1 MSEAMGVVVA
11 HGSLAAGLVE
21 AAEHISGISDA
32 LSAISN
38 LGLSPEALREQLAG
52 AVDGKPAIVFV
63 DLATGSCGFTGRAL
77 CHNKRDIALLTGVN
91 LPMLSPCLSPWATP
105 VGAASSPTR
114 LPVGPSHG
122 LSLLLPTRFSPLRAS
137 NAWRRDT
144 S

>member
-1 MSEAMGVVVA
+1 MSEAVGVVVA

-91 LPMLSPCLSPWATP
+91 LPMLLDFLFHRDMELPLLAERLADKGQSGVEFHLPDANTT
-105 VGAASSPTR
+105 AS
-114 LPVGPSHG
+114 
-122 LSLLLPTRFSPLRAS
+122 
-137 NAWRRDT
+137 D
-144 S
+144 